1 MKIYLIFLLVFLI
14 PVGNSFAQT
23 PDVNAPGPIV
33 AGKPTSNMVQGTEY
47 EVSSTITGGQVLA
60 VSPDPESASLIF
72 DIVTTGDG
80 QITITLPRNVI
91 DAKIGNSDDIF
102 FVLVDGKEVTYS
114 ETKTPTHRYLT
125 IQFVHGSEQIEII
138 GTFVVPEF
146 PLAMAV
152 LSASI
157 LGVILVPQLI
167 RRLNI
172 RV

>member
-1 MKIYLIFLLVFLI
+1 MKQYLIILLIFLI
-14 PVGNSFAQT
+14 PVGNSFAQI

-33 AGKPTSNMVQGTEY
+33 AGKPTSNIVEGTEY
-47 EVSSTITGGQVLA
+47 EVSSTITGGQVVL

-72 DIVTTGDG
+72 DIVTTNNG
-80 QITITLPRNVI
+80 QITITLPRAVI
-91 DAKIGNSDDIF
+91 DAKIGNEDDIF
-102 FVLVDGKEVTYS
+102 FVLVDGQEVNYS

-125 IQFVHGSEQIEII
+125 IPFGQGSEQIEII

-146 PLAMAV
+146 PFAIIV

-157 LGVILVPQLI
+157 LCVIFVPQLV

-172 RV
+172 QI